1 MYLLVPSSIAS
12 YYSPKADAQLA
23 ATYYLHCHWLSVF
36 SCQTWEIR
44 AQKIR
49 ARATGRA
56 LALLAPLALISS
68 WFVDHH
74 DFGRLQQLHTRGTSE
89 SAPLM
94 AVPRSSH
101 SCSLWSRLRP
111 SASHGPSGGYCRQST
126 ELNCSQLMA
135 CRQCSTADAVGLTA
149 AAVGLQRCRHPAGA
163 FNLLERPWPLLV
175 DCWLAPAVFSASEG
189 ASSSEL

>member
-1 MYLLVPSSIAS
+1 MHSLSAAMELTSVQDVPPCTFSYSKLVLDRSACQSSSDLLV
-12 YYSPKADAQLA
+12 
-23 ATYYLHCHWLSVF
+23 HCHWLSVF
-36 SCQTWEIR
+36 SCRAWEIR

-56 LALLAPLALISS
+56 LALLPLALISS

-89 SAPLM
+89 SAQLM

-111 SASHGPSGGYCRQST
+111 SASHGPSGGYGRQYT
-126 ELNCSQLMA
+126 AFNCSQLEV
-135 CRQCSTADAVGLTA
+135 VGSAQLLTQ
-149 AAVGLQRCRHPAGA
+149 LDSR
-163 FNLLERPWPLLV
+163 RPPS
-175 DCWLAPAVFSASEG
+175 VFSG
-189 ASSSEL
+189 AVTLRVPSTC

>member
-1 MYLLVPSSIAS
+1 MESLSAAS
-12 YYSPKADAQLA
+12 L
-23 ATYYLHCHWLSVF
+23 CSV
-36 SCQTWEIR
+36 R
-44 AQKIR
+44 KIR

-56 LALLAPLALISS
+56 LALLPLALISS

-101 SCSLWSRLRP
+101 NCSLWSRLRP
-111 SASHGPSGGYCRQST
+111 SASHGPSGGYGRQSAAF
-126 ELNCSQLMA
+126 NCSQLMA

-149 AAVGLQRCRHPAGA
+149 SAVGLQRCRHPAGA
-163 FNLLERPWPLLV
+163 VNLLERPWPLLV

>member
-1 MYLLVPSSIAS
+1 MYLLVPSAIAS

-23 ATYYLHCHWLSVF
+23 ATYYLYCLLAVCLQLSDVGDTG
-36 SCQTWEIR
+36 SK
-44 AQKIR
+44 KIR

-56 LALLAPLALISS
+56 LALLPLALISS

-101 SCSLWSRLRP
+101 NCSLWSRLRP
-111 SASHGPSGGYCRQST
+111 SASHGPSGGYGRQSAAF
-126 ELNCSQLMA
+126 NCSQLMA

-163 FNLLERPWPLLV
+163 VNLLERPWPLLV

-189 ASSSEL
+189 ASLSEL